1 MADFPDYFK
10 RDVDLRISSN
20 TPVYSSESQGLVQR
34 KRRLPSQRWEFL
46 LTGHVFSD
54 NYKKFDAFLYSLN
67 GSYNTFTW
75 RIPTHNTAPDGLNT
89 TTIIADSLK
98 GSSTVYATRNSL
110 LTVDDAGFFVRL
122 FGGTKVYMVTK
133 VEKENINGLPADK
146 LTIFPQLR
154 NDHFIGNTIDY
165 QPKFTVRLRDNIST
179 GTMSAN
185 FRFKVYSL
193 DLVEVL

>member
-1 MADFPDYFK
+1 
-10 RDVDLRISSN
+10 
-20 TPVYSSESQGLVQR
+20 
-34 KRRLPSQRWEFL
+34 
-46 LTGHVFSD
+46 
-54 NYKKFDAFLYSLN
+54 
-67 GSYNTFTW
+67 
-75 RIPTHNTAPDGLNT
+75 
-89 TTIIADSLK
+89 
-98 GSSTVYATRNSL
+98 
-110 LTVDDAGFFVRL
+110 
-122 FGGTKVYMVTK
+122 MVTK

-165 QPKFTVRLRDNIST
+165 QPEFTVRLRDNIST